1 MKSLLDKTDTKAP
14 RIGAVDALR
23 GFALL
28 GILLMHCLEH
38 FNYFAFP
45 QVEQKWLIVSDEL
58 LRSSTRFIFSEKAY
72 AIFALLFGF
81 SFFIQDNNQRKKGRD
96 FRGRFL
102 WRMVILF
109 GWGCLNS
116 IFYTGDILIL
126 FSVFGLLLAAVSRL
140 SDKWVLGIAVVL
152 FLMPVQ
158 WFYAV
163 CGLADPEYA
172 PAKPLFSHFYRLTV
186 PVLAQGGFPE
196 MVQGALNS
204 QLYSFLW
211 WVEDGYV
218 FKVAALFLLGLL
230 AGRRDYFN
238 YTRRNLG
245 IWAKVSWIG
254 ILLYFPLWGM
264 MELIPKFFESRVV
277 IKNMHTIF
285 SCYSSFAFLCFL
297 VSVFL
302 IAYYK
307 SPFGGVLKKLE
318 PYGKMSLTVYI
329 TQSVLGGFVFYNW
342 GLGLLGST
350 TATYSLS
357 IGLAIF
363 AVQYT
368 LALVWLRYHRQG
380 PLEYIWHKLTWIGSG
395 KK

>member
-1 MKSLLDKTDTKAP
+1 M
-14 RIGAVDALR
+14 
-23 GFALL
+23 
-28 GILLMHCLEH
+28 
-38 FNYFAFP
+38 
-45 QVEQKWLIVSDEL
+45 
-58 LRSSTRFIFSEKAY
+58 
-72 AIFALLFGF
+72 
-81 SFFIQDNNQRKKGRD
+81 
-96 FRGRFL
+96 
-102 WRMVILF
+102 
-109 GWGCLNS
+109 
-116 IFYTGDILIL
+116 
-126 FSVFGLLLAAVSRL
+126 
-140 SDKWVLGIAVVL
+140 
-152 FLMPVQ
+152 
-158 WFYAV
+158 
-163 CGLADPEYA
+163 
-172 PAKPLFSHFYRLTV
+172 
-186 PVLAQGGFPE
+186 
-196 MVQGALNS
+196 
-204 QLYSFLW
+204 
-211 WVEDGYV
+211 
-218 FKVAALFLLGLL
+218 LGLL

-307 SPFGGVLKKLE
+307 SPFGDVLKKLE